1 MMDKKDSTERTQIEI
16 FSLEDLVPTNHLVRK
31 FESIDPVVLIKIA
44 MIQYIFGIPSYSAD
58 KGGCRE

>member
-31 FESIDPVVLIKIA
+31 FEIT